1 MRARKSSTTQTASS
15 SATQAATLPPSSVTA
30 ASAATA
36 PTASLPTSS
45 RAISLQSHF
54 LRYLN
59 GACPEELKDFKEET
73 AHYRRELNGRRPS
86 LVATV
91 PEWPHKAKIRPEI
104 KKGDNPYAP
113 YTPSQLSGAKR
124 AEHQVIDFQIVNRHL
139 KSQQKWHDMRVK
151 SKYIVKYCHHLGV
164 CTKEQD
170 RLYKRSMIKLKWR
183 GVAFKHDKK
192 N

>member
-15 SATQAATLPPSSVTA
+15 SATQAATLPPSS
-30 ASAATA
+30 ATA
-36 PTASLPTSS
+36 PTASHPTSS

-91 PEWPHKAKIRPEI
+91 PEWPHKAKILPEI

-124 AEHQVIDFQIVNRHL
+124 AEHQVIDFQIA
-139 KSQQKWHDMRVK
+139 ST
-151 SKYIVKYCHHLGV
+151 SSSIVTTWEFV
-164 CTKEQD
+164 P
-170 RLYKRSMIKLKWR
+170 
-183 GVAFKHDKK
+183 K
-192 N
+192 NKTDSTRDP